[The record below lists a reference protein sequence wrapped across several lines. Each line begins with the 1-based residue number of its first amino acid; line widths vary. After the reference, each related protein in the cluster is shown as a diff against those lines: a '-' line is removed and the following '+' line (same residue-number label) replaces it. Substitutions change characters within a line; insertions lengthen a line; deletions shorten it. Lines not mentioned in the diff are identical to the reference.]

1 MTMDAPLDM
10 RSAAVPSTPA
20 NGAPHLA
27 DPADAVE
34 AHAAQCDR
42 HDRHDAGCHRRDLL
56 YRPARHRAA
65 CRHRAGVSLRH
76 ADADDVGGRDG
87 RRRFLRH
94 QPGDRRGESRPRGD
108 AGAACRDDRRLRRNL
123 FHRDD
128 ADFRPRILHAAR
140 RARRRARAGHAIF
153 ARAVLRR
160 DRDLAGQHA
169 GLGGARHRRHA
180 DSIGDPDRH
189 RAGADH
195 GWRRAGPWAVRPAE
209 IRHERR
215 RRGPACSFHARGG
228 VPRLVPR
235 SAAAAG

>member
-1 MTMDAPLDM
+1 MTIDAPLDM
-10 RSAAVPSTPA
+10 RPAAVPSTPI
-20 NGAPHLA
+20 NGLLDLA

-34 AHAAQCDR
+34 ARAAQCDR
-42 HDRHDAGCHRRDLL
+42 HGGHDAGCRRRDLL

-65 CRHRAGVSLRH
+65 RRHRAGVSLRD

-87 RRRFLRH
+87 RRRFLRD

-128 ADFRPRILHAAR
+128 ADVRPRVLHAAR

-160 DRDLAGQHA
+160 DGDLAGQYA

-180 DSIGDPDRH
+180 DSIANADRH
-189 RAGADH
+189 RAGAD
-195 GWRRAGPWAVRPAE
+195 RALAARWAS
-209 IRHERR
+209 
-215 RRGPACSFHARGG
+215 GCSACRN
-228 VPRLVPR
+228 
-235 SAAAAG
+235 SA